1 MRALVSL
8 AKRIQGITVEDLIH
22 ELSDHKEFTDLIIEL
37 NTQKQLFDKGEDSR
51 GVKLSDI
58 GGDYSAATIYGTV
71 NFEGKIQ
78 KGLPYDRVTLFDTG
92 QFYESFFV
100 YFSGKDLVIGAN
112 TIKDGTDLLNEWGEN
127 ILGLSEESLVKLREA
142 AIPILKQYIKKLLLK
157 R

>member
-1 MRALVSL
+1 MRALASL
-8 AKRIQGITVEDLIH
+8 ARRVQGITVNDLIH
-22 ELSDHKEFTDLIIEL
+22 ELSEHKEFTDLIIEL
-37 NTQKQLFDKGEDSR
+37 NTQKQLFDKGEDALGR
-51 GVKLSDI
+51 KLSDI
-58 GGDYSAATIYGTV
+58 GGEYSPATIYGTV

-112 TIKDGTDLLNEWGEN
+112 TIKDSTDLLTEWGEN
-127 ILGLSEESLVKLREA
+127 ILGLSEESLSKLREA
-142 AIPILKQYIKKLLLK
+142 AIPILKKYIKSILLK

>member
-1 MRALVSL
+1 MRALASL
-8 AKRIQGITVEDLIH
+8 AKRVQGIAVNDLIH
-22 ELSDHKEFTDLIIEL
+22 ELSEHKDFTDLIIEL
-37 NTQKQLFDKGEDSR
+37 NTQKQLFEKGEDR
-51 GVKLSDI
+51 TGTKLSDI
-58 GGDYSAATIYGTV
+58 GGDYSSATIYGTT

-112 TIKDGTDLLNEWGEN
+112 TIKDTTDLLTEWGGN
-127 ILGLSEESLVKLREA
+127 ILGLSEESLVKLRDA
-142 AIPILKQYIKKLLLK
+142 AIPILKKYIKTLLLK